1 MSMNLSAYV
10 EKKNME
16 TGNWELVTEKPISTR
31 LKYVIDD
38 YDTYRRIAFEKLS
51 DGLKTKYKTDDGIQY
66 GTFYHTTLDEL
77 ESHINSSLTEQFS
90 KVNMIV
96 KALGCHRMYSDDGEE
111 LEYYGVDDDNAKDKL
126 TFPINKEL
134 VEDLQHACNS
144 IRKIGQRET
153 LDLIFNEHIGYE
165 GEYRVIF
172 VLS

>member
-1 MSMNLSAYV
+1 MSVNLSAYV
-10 EKKNME
+10 EKKNVE

-38 YDTYRRIAFEKLS
+38 YDTYSRIAIDQVS
-51 DGLKTKYKTDDGIQY
+51 DGLKAKYKTDDGIQY

-96 KALGCHRMYSDDGEE
+96 KALGCHCMYSDDGEE
-111 LEYYGVDDDNAKDKL
+111 LEYYGDDNAKDKL

-134 VEDLQHACNS
+134 VDDFQQACYE
-144 IRKIGQRET
+144 IRKIGQREA
-153 LDLIFNEHIGYE
+153 LDLILNEHIGYD

>member
-10 EKKNME
+10 EKKNVE

-38 YDTYRRIAFEKLS
+38 YDTYRRIAFEQLS
-51 DGLKTKYKTDDGIQY
+51 DGLKAKYNTDDGIQY

-111 LEYYGVDDDNAKDKL
+111 LEYYGDDDNAKDKL

-134 VEDLQHACNS
+134 VEDLQYACNS
-144 IRKIGQRET
+144 IRKIGQREA
-153 LDLIFNEHIGYE
+153 LDLILNEHIEYD
-165 GEYRVIF
+165 GEHRVIL